1 MEIIVLIIIY
11 FILKFFINSM
21 KSEDPYQNNYKNA
34 YSEKKF
40 KVSHEFNKI
49 NIDGESFKILIPKIK
64 GRLNNRDTKTI
75 GMSVIL
81 YDITD
86 GSKKPIISLANEFQ
100 DKESQFFHY
109 QSKLTQI
116 NYYDAYFEK
125 EVEIVNIPLEFL
137 VFPYSGNRKLKLIVS
152 IFNNKMEIIQQG
164 EKDIQ
169 IQINNSGY
177 EEKLE
182 KILKGDQLMI
192 KSAVILSSVDGE
204 FDQAEIDLIRN
215 KIIQKSKDIDG
226 NIDYKKKEKLE
237 KILKESIR
245 FVNSGIDKKTV
256 ENLCLDIKENTDISY
271 KYKIIEFLLELAA
284 VDNSYNEKESEFF
297 KYISNNIGININR
310 FNNIKEKIVP
320 ISIIDNIESPEKLL
334 GLNEDMTILEKKNH
348 LRKEFQKWNRRVNH
362 KDKKIRQQ
370 ASDMLDIIADERNK
384 LNKLGN

>member
-1 MEIIVLIIIY
+1 
-11 FILKFFINSM
+11 
-21 KSEDPYQNNYKNA
+21 
-34 YSEKKF
+34 
-40 KVSHEFNKI
+40 
-49 NIDGESFKILIPKIK
+49 
-64 GRLNNRDTKTI
+64 
-75 GMSVIL
+75 
-81 YDITD
+81 
-86 GSKKPIISLANEFQ
+86 
-100 DKESQFFHY
+100 
-109 QSKLTQI
+109 LTQI